1 MEGSVSVTFTEAFDV
16 PNIKAAMALGP
27 EAMFNKV
34 MGTLLVEA
42 ATRGLDDIV
51 QELVSPVAPM
61 LPSNYVVDAFTAAT
75 KNSRVACVSTLLR
88 HCVIGVRTAKDM
100 LEWVLKSETYVSPA
114 DDSIVEV
121 LLRDPRSN
129 PHKLLMKFV
138 NPEGSKDDGKTCKK
152 ALGRLLAHKKMWQ
165 LTQAEMD
172 EAVKEAAAHDNV
184 AALEVLLKT
193 ARPTQSAASAA
204 LSAAL
209 CRSSEL
215 AVPKLLLELTKAVP
229 TMEALAEVAK
239 RGDGAALTLLAPFIA
254 TSLTKKHQRTATFAK
269 DVEEVCEAAAGLIA
283 AVGAPA
289 PAPVSKRG
297 DVSKKRQRTVTFAED
312 VEEVC
317 EAAASAVPAAP
328 VPKPKRF
335 HGLVKGHVPAKGKL
349 YSADFLFEKL

>member
-1 MEGSVSVTFTEAFDV
+1 M
-16 PNIKAAMALGP
+16 
-27 EAMFNKV
+27 
-34 MGTLLVEA
+34 
-42 ATRGLDDIV
+42 
-51 QELVSPVAPM
+51 
-61 LPSNYVVDAFTAAT
+61 
-75 KNSRVACVSTLLR
+75 
-88 HCVIGVRTAKDM
+88 
-100 LEWVLKSETYVSPA
+100 
-114 DDSIVEV
+114 
-121 LLRDPRSN
+121 
-129 PHKLLMKFV
+129 KLV
-138 NPEGSKDDGKTCKK
+138 NPEGSKVDGKTCKK
-152 ALGRLLAHKKMWQ
+152 ALGRLLAHKEVWN
-165 LTQAEMD
+165 LTPDQMD

-184 AALEVLLKT
+184 AALEVLLQT

-215 AVPKLLLELTKAVP
+215 AVPKLLLDFAKAVP

-254 TSLTKKHQRTATFAK
+254 TSLTKKHQRTATFSK

-289 PAPVSKRG
+289 PAPALASKRG

-328 VPKPKRF
+328 VPKPKRL